1 MAWDTSSVAPHPP
14 RGPGRPPILDKGQ
27 VAILVEVVKEDPSR
41 SLRAVT
47 RAAEHRLGVKL
58 KPATVRNSLKRV
70 GVESKSVKDLPA
82 AAPSERK
89 PSPYGYRKRHR
100 REGSAKSY
108 PSSVTDHE
116 WLLVKHLFENHG
128 PGRPPAIPRREML
141 DAVLY
146 VLRSGCAWRMLPKDF
161 PPWSGVYK
169 TFRRWADDGLFEQM
183 HDLLRSEWRRREGL
197 ENEPSKAIIDAQ
209 SVRTGEK
216 GGPAATTRG
225 RRSRGESV
233 TS

>member
-1 MAWDTSSVAPHPP
+1 MAWDTSSVTAHPP
-14 RGPGRPPILDKGQ
+14 RGRGRPPMLNEAQ
-27 VAILVEVVKEDPSR
+27 VAILVEVVKNDPSQ

-47 RAAEHRLGVKL
+47 RAAGHRLGMNL
-58 KPATVRNSLKRV
+58 KPDTVRNSLKRV
-70 GVESKSVKDLPA
+70 GVVSKSVKELPA

-100 REGSAKSY
+100 RQGSAESY
-108 PSSVTDHE
+108 PSSLTDHE
-116 WLLVKHLFENHG
+116 WSLVKHLFENTG
-128 PGRPPAIPRREML
+128 PGRPPTIPRREML

-161 PPWSGVYK
+161 PPWNGAYK
-169 TFRRWADDGLFEQM
+169 TFRRWADDGLFEEM
-183 HDLLRSEWRRREGL
+183 HDLLREEWRRREGL
-197 ENEPSKAIIDAQ
+197 ENELSKAIIDAQ

-216 GGPAATTRG
+216 GGSAATTRA
-225 RRSRGESV
+225 RRSRGASA